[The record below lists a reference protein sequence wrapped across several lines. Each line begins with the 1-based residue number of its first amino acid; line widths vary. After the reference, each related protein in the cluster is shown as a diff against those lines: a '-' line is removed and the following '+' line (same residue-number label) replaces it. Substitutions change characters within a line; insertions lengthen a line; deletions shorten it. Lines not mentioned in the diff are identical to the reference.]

1 MCWYSFSDI
10 WIRVGEKNKWK
21 IKRGRGK
28 NKGWQGGERGG
39 ERWMDVEGQG
49 GMNGCRERWGSQREG
64 RGGKWLRRNTYF
76 RVNNNNHLERVY
88 VIGVSLGISSSEKA
102 RNRSVLTL
110 CFTQLSS
117 YAQVGLLL
125 KPSLRRSW
133 VLLFPVSHGQI
144 ICKKNKIKNKKTKL
158 ES

>member
-1 MCWYSFSDI
+1 MD
-10 WIRVGEKNKWK
+10 GE
-21 IKRGRGK
+21 G
-28 NKGWQGGERGG
+28 QGGEREVRKSKGG
-39 ERWMDVEGQG
+39 
-49 GMNGCRERWGSQREG
+49 EG

-125 KPSLRRSW
+125 KPSLRKSW

-144 ICKKNKIKNKKTKL
+144 ICKKK
-158 ES
+158 